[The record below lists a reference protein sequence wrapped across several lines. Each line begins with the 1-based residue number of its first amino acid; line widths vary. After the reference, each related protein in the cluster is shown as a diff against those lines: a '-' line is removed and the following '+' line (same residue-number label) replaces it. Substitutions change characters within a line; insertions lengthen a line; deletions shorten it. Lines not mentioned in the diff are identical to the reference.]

1 MMLMMIMMMM
11 MVVVMMVM
19 MMTMLIVMMMIM
31 IMTIA
36 YRYTRWGHSRREA
49 TPSADGTVLYDIEFF
64 IKTIMIIFIITIIAI
79 IIITIIITI
88 ILAIIII
95 TITTI
100 AIITIILAIIATVP
114 TLRELLRSE
123 HCEVIVE
130 EGPSIHTRQCH
141 PTALLRQSAQLV
153 RHPALRDLSSGHV
166 GHRVRPLIHDIL
178 HQ

>member
-64 IKTIMIIFIITIIAI
+64 VKTIMIIFIITIIAI
-79 IIITIIITI
+79 IIITI

-153 RHPALRDLSSGHV
+153 RHPALRDLSGGHV
-166 GHRVRPLIHDIL
+166 RHRVRPLIHDVL